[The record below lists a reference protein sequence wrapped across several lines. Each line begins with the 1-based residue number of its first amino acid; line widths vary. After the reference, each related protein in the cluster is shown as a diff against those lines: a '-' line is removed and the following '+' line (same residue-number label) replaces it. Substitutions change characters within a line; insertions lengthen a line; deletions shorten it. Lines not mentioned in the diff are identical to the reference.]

1 MSPSGPYLDGPDT
14 YRSVTLSRETPH
26 LPEISAPSPDAPL
39 ATKRKPER
47 ASDKLLGVARRLFY
61 RDGIRAVGVDA
72 IVEAAGV
79 TKPSLYRS
87 FPSKDALA
95 AAYLGAYDRDFWL
108 RFDAAMDAFPGDP
121 RAQIL
126 GYFAGIAQRTAD
138 PAHRGCGMT
147 NAAVEFPD
155 GGNPARGVCEI
166 NKLELRRR
174 LREKAAEMGAADP
187 DILGDGLFLLFEGAH
202 ISSQLF
208 ATDKPSA
215 SIVAV
220 ADRLIAASLG
230 AARSV

>member
-1 MSPSGPYLDGPDT
+1 MPVSASPSPASDA
-14 YRSVTLSRETPH
+14 
-26 LPEISAPSPDAPL
+26 LPPL
-39 ATKRKPER
+39 KPER
-47 ASDKLLGVARRLFY
+47 ASEKLLGVARRLFY

-87 FPSKDALA
+87 FASKDALA
-95 AAYLGAYDRDFWL
+95 AAYLGAYDRDFWI
-108 RFDAAMDAFPGDP
+108 RFEAAMDAHPGNP

-126 GYFAGIAQRTAD
+126 GYFAGVAQRTAD

-166 NKLELRRR
+166 NKGELRRR

-187 DILGDGLFLLFEGAH
+187 AMLGDGLFLLFEGAH

-208 ATDKPSA
+208 AADKPSG
-215 SIVAV
+215 SIVTI
-220 ADRLIAASLG
+220 ADRLIAASLN
-230 AARSV
+230 A